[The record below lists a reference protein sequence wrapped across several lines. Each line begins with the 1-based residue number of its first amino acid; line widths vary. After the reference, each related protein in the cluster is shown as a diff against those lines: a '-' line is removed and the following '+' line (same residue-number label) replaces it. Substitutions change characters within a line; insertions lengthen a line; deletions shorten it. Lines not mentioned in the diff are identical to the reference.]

1 MFDMFNVN
9 EETKPN
15 NTNNYFEYYTIQK
28 GDNLYAIAK
37 KYNVNPALLATIN
50 GLNTSDYIY
59 PEQVIMIP
67 KSDFAYY
74 ITKEGDTLELVAKT
88 FNTSEDNLI
97 KYNPTIYLQ
106 EGQLI
111 VNRIN
116 M

>member
-1 MFDMFNVN
+1 MFNMININ
-9 EETKPN
+9 EEENTKSN
-15 NTNNYFEYYTIQK
+15 ENYFDYYTIQK

-37 KYNVNPALLATIN
+37 KYNVNPTLLATIN
-50 GLNTSDYIY
+50 GLNISDYIY
-59 PEQVIMIP
+59 PEQIIMIP

-74 ITKEGDTLELVAKT
+74 ITKEGDTLELVSKT
-88 FNTSEDNLI
+88 FNTSENSLI

>member
-1 MFDMFNVN
+1 MLDMFNVN
-9 EETKPN
+9 EENKPN
-15 NTNNYFEYYTIQK
+15 NNYFEYYTIQK

-37 KYNVNPALLATIN
+37 KYNVNPTLLATIN
-50 GLNTSDYIY
+50 GLNQSDYIY

-88 FNTSEDNLI
+88 FNSNEENLI